1 MVKECP
7 RKHFFASTIQR
18 FSNHKFC
25 RPAAFLFDLQAVPGT
40 PVWPASCSW
49 HSCLTCKLFL
59 TLLSDV
65 PQPSLEDLDLLLLL
79 LVDAVLHPAEEVIL
93 YTVYT
98 NNTVRCTNYD
108 VRPEQVSC
116 LLQIVESLNMEY
128 LELTQLII
136 QVTPYG
142 NKVTLCSSSN

>member
-1 MVKECP
+1 M
-7 RKHFFASTIQR
+7 
-18 FSNHKFC
+18 
-25 RPAAFLFDLQAVPGT
+25 
-40 PVWPASCSW
+40 
-49 HSCLTCKLFL
+49 
-59 TLLSDV
+59 

-79 LVDAVLHPAEEVIL
+79 LVDAVLDPTEEVIL
-93 YTVYT
+93 QYTVYT
-98 NNTVRCTNYD
+98 NNTVHCTNYD